1 MADDRKDDLKATV
14 AALIAERAPHRVVH
28 ADDLDWKRIRWPGE
42 WGKVAFHPTDDDPT
56 VPLFGVTRFE
66 PGGLFPTTPTT
77 SPRFGT
83 SPRASAPSTAK
94 PYAPGPSSSTPTRT
108 WSASFTPSTA

>member
-66 PGGLFPTTPTT
+66 PGGHFPDHAHDFAQVWYIT
-77 SPRFGT
+77 
-83 SPRASAPSTAK
+83 RASAPSTAK
-94 PYAPGPSSSTPTRT
+94 PYAPGPSSSSPTRT